1 MEQLITT
8 VMAVALLAVLG
19 ALGVNYGSE
28 ALQAYQAKSEA
39 AHIVADAQSIA
50 AAWKSYARGNNGNPA
65 LNDYCW
71 GSAGGTD
78 LVTAYLSHL
87 PKPPASASSSV
98 NYYYPAV
105 VKDYGVNG
113 SGTKVGPTNTPAD
126 TIALQL
132 QSPRTCSAIAALG
145 GYSGASAIAAMS
157 GDLTAVSTHQP
168 YDCLFVDTAGT
179 GAPAQGDAMLFIYRV
194 FDQNNFT
201 TAARSA
207 CP

>member
-1 MEQLITT
+1 VEQLITT

-19 ALGVNYGSE
+19 ALGVTYGSE
-28 ALQAYQAKSEA
+28 ALQTYQAKSEA
-39 AHIVADAQSIA
+39 THIVGDAQAIA
-50 AAWKSYARGNNGNPA
+50 AAWKEYARGNNGNPA
-65 LNDYCW
+65 LSDYCW
-71 GSAGGTD
+71 GSTGGTD
-78 LVTAYLSHL
+78 LTPAYLSHL
-87 PKPPASASSSV
+87 PRPPASASSSV

-105 VKDYGVNG
+105 VANYGVNG

-126 TIALQL
+126 TITLQL
-132 QSPRTCSAIAALG
+132 QSPRTCSAIATLA
-145 GYSGASAIAAMS
+145 GYSAASVATSLS
-157 GDLTAVSTHQP
+157 GDLRSYSTHQP